1 MKQKIA
7 DLVFLSHE
15 IGNCLDYVQGGG
27 GNISVK
33 ISDKLMA
40 IKASGY
46 ELKNLNEKDG
56 FAFVNQDLVNQAI
69 AEFCSI
75 GNGDDQKFSVAIK
88 SATLVQEG
96 YPVLRPSMET
106 GFHSLL
112 PFTYVVHSHSV
123 YAGILNCAQ
132 QGEKIARELFPQM
145 LWIDYKNPGWQVTAA
160 IYEALKKNGDSVQ
173 IIFLKN
179 HGLIVAG
186 NEVNQVLA
194 LHDSV
199 TQKIQNFL
207 KVPQFNLAE
216 SQIFSHS
223 FMRQNVLFPDQIV
236 FGISEEFAKSEIAQH
251 IFAAYSYILRSLGQS
266 GLDPV
271 FIAQENVEFVANM
284 ESEKYRKEVAK
295 K

>member
-7 DLVFLSHE
+7 DLVFLSRE
-15 IGNCLDYVQGGG
+15 IGARLDYVQGGG

-33 ISDKLMA
+33 ISHDLMA

-46 ELKNLNEKDG
+46 ELKNVTENDG
-56 FAFVNQDLVNQAI
+56 FAFVNHAAVNEAI
-69 AEFCSI
+69 YKFCVEN
-75 GNGDDQKFSVAIK
+75 NGDDQKFSAAVK
-88 SATLVQEG
+88 SATLVKEG
-96 YPVLRPSMET
+96 YPALRPSMET

-112 PFTYVVHSHSV
+112 PFTYVVHSHSL
-123 YAGILNCAQ
+123 YAGILNCAE

-145 LWIDYKNPGWQVTAA
+145 LWIEYKNPGWQVT
-160 IYEALKKNGDSVQ
+160 EGVFEGLKQNRHAQ

-186 NEVNQVLA
+186 NDVKETLA
-194 LHDSV
+194 LHEEV
-199 TQKIQNFL
+199 TQKVQNFL
-207 KVPQFNLAE
+207 KVPSFKFDEA
-216 SQIFSHS
+216 QIFSNS

-236 FGISEEFAKSEIAQH
+236 FGISEEFAQSEVAKH
-251 IFAAYSYILRSLGQS
+251 IFAAYSYILRSVGQS

-271 FIAQENVEFVANM
+271 FIAQENVDFVANM